1 MKQVQNGG
9 RYGVYEIANRRT
21 LCSQGTFHFTCF
33 FIIFFVQKGKTQL
46 IHNTRF
52 SYGKQDCMVMK
63 KQRSCSDK
71 LMMRSL
77 QNSTNFWVLRRS
89 LLLTAM
95 QSHKKRAWRLYLPLL
110 RILLLLE
117 SKIICDSLLL
127 LL

>member
-1 MKQVQNGG
+1 
-9 RYGVYEIANRRT
+9 
-21 LCSQGTFHFTCF
+21 
-33 FIIFFVQKGKTQL
+33 
-46 IHNTRF
+46 
-52 SYGKQDCMVMK
+52 
-63 KQRSCSDK
+63 
-71 LMMRSL
+71 
-77 QNSTNFWVLRRS
+77 